1 MSPLVCGCLRDEA
14 GNHHAHHDYMHNVR
28 DEQQIVDELIYLLYK
43 YILSEPNSLPSNMYH
58 AKVLIEKV
66 GHNHES
72 IYTCKMD
79 VCCSKRM
86 HTKI

>member
-1 MSPLVCGCLRDEA
+1 LFA
-14 GNHHAHHDYMHNVR
+14 GASVTKLATTMLTMTICTMYGMNNKF
-28 DEQQIVDELIYLLYK
+28 VDELIYLLYK
-43 YILSEPNSLPSNMYH
+43 YIFSRPNSLPSNMYH

-72 IYTCKMD
+72 IYTCKNGC
-79 VCCSKRM
+79 VLFKGM